1 MARTTPAQLATAA
14 ITIKNKRDEIIDEV
28 QASLKDKQDLYEEGV
43 DSIAMMMRG
52 EANEESQEDG
62 VEDDLDVAADDSV
75 DDSSDGDSPSES
87 GSSDTGEDDGEVG
100 DDDPDGD
107 ADFDDEDSD
116 GLDDDFDED
125 DAEHDDE
132 DEDPDEDD
140 WEDDE
145 EPVKNRKSKSK
156 SRKDNPKRKS
166 RKDIPK
172 RTAGKTLLFHTI
184 KIALLLA
191 GTAGLALGAGPFA
204 MIVGRGLMNI
214 WDDMGDEIM
223 GVANAA
229 EADRRKVMV
238 EVLNQTSDYM
248 RFMDKADIEESSE
261 IMYKA
266 IATINPVMEPSADR
280 NQAMDMM
287 RASINRSVLR
297 LFGDEEK
304 DIEIETDYGG
314 PVKLKDEDD
323 EEDD

>member
-62 VEDDLDVAADDSV
+62 VEDDLDADAGDSV
-75 DDSSDGDSPSES
+75 DDSGDGDSSSES

-107 ADFDDEDSD
+107 ADFDDEDLD
-116 GLDDDFDED
+116 GLDGDFDED
-125 DAEHDDE
+125 DAEYDDE

-145 EPVKNRKSKSK
+145 EPVKNGKSKSK
-156 SRKDNPKRKS
+156 Y
-166 RKDIPK
+166 RKDISK
-172 RTAGKTLLFHTI
+172 RTAGKTLLFHTV

-204 MIVGRGLMNI
+204 MIIGRGLMNI

-238 EVLNQTSDYM
+238 EVLNQTSDYI

-266 IATINPVMEPSADR
+266 IATINPDMEPSADR

>member
-52 EANEESQEDG
+52 ESNEESQEDV

-75 DDSSDGDSPSES
+75 DDSGDGDSSSES

-100 DDDPDGD
+100 DDDTDGD
-107 ADFDDEDSD
+107 ADFDDEDLD
-116 GLDDDFDED
+116 DLDDDFDED
-125 DAEHDDE
+125 DAEHADE

-145 EPVKNRKSKSK
+145 EPVKKGKSKS
-156 SRKDNPKRKS
+156 KS

-238 EVLNQTSDYM
+238 EVLNQTSDYI

-266 IATINPVMEPSADR
+266 IATINPDMEPSADR

>member
-52 EANEESQEDG
+52 ESNEESQEDV

-75 DDSSDGDSPSES
+75 DDSGDGDSSSES

-100 DDDPDGD
+100 DDDTDGD
-107 ADFDDEDSD
+107 ADFDDEDLD
-116 GLDDDFDED
+116 DLDDDFDED
-125 DAEHDDE
+125 DAEHADE

-145 EPVKNRKSKSK
+145 EPVKKGKSKSK
-156 SRKDNPKRKS
+156 SRKDIS
-166 RKDIPK
+166 K
-172 RTAGKTLLFHTI
+172 RTAGKTLLFHTV

-238 EVLNQTSDYM
+238 EVLNQTSDYI

-266 IATINPVMEPSADR
+266 IATINPDMEPSADR

-304 DIEIETDYGG
+304 DIEIDTDYGG